1 MDMALSDTTVRLARA
16 KGKDYTLNDL
26 DGLALFVRAKG
37 SKYWYFRFSWDGK
50 QQRISL
56 GRYPEIDLRDART
69 RRDEARSLLAKGIDP
84 RARRLRERVAA
95 QVAGATTFEAV
106 FHLWRDFKALS
117 LKTGRQTTLSQI
129 DRIFA
134 KDILPTLGKRSIF
147 DVARTDLVEVLRKI
161 ERRNA
166 LTTAEKC
173 RTWLNQLFR
182 YAMVE
187 VNLEANPANDLDI
200 VAIPQAPVTHNPFL
214 RMNELPA
221 LLCKL

>member
-1 MDMALSDTTVRLARA
+1 MALSDTTVRQAPA
-16 KGKDYTLNDL
+16 KGKDYTLNDF
-26 DGLALFVRAKG
+26 DGLALFVSAKG
-37 SKYWYFRFSWDGK
+37 SKHWYFRFCWDGR

-56 GRYPEIDLRDART
+56 GRYPEIGLRDART
-69 RRDEARSLLAKGIDP
+69 RRDEARSLVAQGIDP
-84 RARRLRERVAA
+84 RARRQRERAVA
-95 QVAGATTFEAV
+95 QTAGATTFEAV

-117 LKTGRQTTLSQI
+117 LKTGRQSTLSQI

-187 VNLEANPANDLDI
+187 VNLETNPANALDI
-200 VAIPQAPVTHNPFL
+200 VAIPQAPVKHNPFL
-214 RMNELPA
+214 RMNELPT

>member
-1 MDMALSDTTVRLARA
+1 MALSGTNVRRVRA
-16 KGKDYTLNDL
+16 KDKDYTLSDT
-26 DGLALFVRAKG
+26 DGLALFVSAKG
-37 SKYWYFRFSWDGK
+37 SKYWYFRFCWGGK

-56 GRYPEIDLRDART
+56 GTYPEIGLKDARA
-69 RRDEARSLLAKGIDP
+69 RRGEARSLVAKGIDP
-84 RARRLRERVAA
+84 RAHRRHERAAAFVAP
-95 QVAGATTFEAV
+95 TNTFEVV

-117 LKTGRQTTLSQI
+117 LKTGRQSTLSQI

-134 KDILPTLGKRSIF
+134 KDVLPTLGQRSIF

-187 VNLEANPANDLDI
+187 VNLETNPANALDI
-200 VAIPQAPVTHNPFL
+200 VAIPGAPVTHNPFL

-221 LLCKL
+221 FLCRL